1 MKCPHCE
8 SAIEGVIPRERLNGK
23 NQQIKDLEAQLQAAS
38 EAAQAAGKLEAQAT
52 ELQQQLAAAQAEHQA
67 YVLQSQTSADL
78 MRAGVL
84 DAEDQDLVRWRYER
98 LGEDRPSFADWLQA
112 GAREDR
118 HLASLW
124 SAPAPAAPAEASAP
138 QTAPAAPAAPAAAPA
153 PAAALPPPAPPSNAG
168 ARLQAVAPPP
178 SYSPADVATMPLEQL
193 REALRSGA
201 FK

>member
-8 SAIEGVIPRERLNGK
+8 TAIEGVIPRERLNGK
-23 NQQIKDLEAQLQAAS
+23 NQQIKELQAQLEAAS
-38 EAAQAAGKLEAQAT
+38 EAAEAAGKLEAQAT
-52 ELQQQLAAAQAEHQA
+52 ELQAQLAAAQAEHQA

-124 SAPAPAAPAEASAP
+124 AAPAAPAEA
-138 QTAPAAPAAPAAAPA
+138 PAAPATQAAPPAAPA
-153 PAAALPPPAPPSNAG
+153 PVAALPPAPPSNAG

>member
-1 MKCPHCE
+1 
-8 SAIEGVIPRERLNGK
+8 VIPRERLNGK
-23 NQQIKDLEAQLQAAS
+23 NQQIKELQAQLEAAS

-52 ELQQQLAAAQAEHQA
+52 ELQAQLAAAQAEHQA
-67 YVLQSQTSADL
+67 YVLQSETSADL

-124 SAPAPAAPAEASAP
+124 AAPAAPAEA
-138 QTAPAAPAAPAAAPA
+138 PAAPATQAAPPAAPA
-153 PAAALPPPAPPSNAG
+153 PVAALPPAPPSNAG

>member
-8 SAIEGVIPRERLNGK
+8 TAIEGVIPRERLNGK
-23 NQQIKDLEAQLQAAS
+23 NAQIKELQAQLEAAS
-38 EAAQAAGKLEAQAT
+38 EAAQAASKLEAQAT

-67 YVLQSQTSADL
+67 YVAQSQTSADL

-98 LGEDRPSFADWLQA
+98 LGDERPSFADWLQA

-124 SAPAPAAPAEASAP
+124 AAPAATAEAPAPQA
-138 QTAPAAPAAPAAAPA
+138 APAAPAAPAVAPA
-153 PAAALPPPAPPSNAG
+153 PAPAAPPSNAG

-178 SYSPADVATMPLEQL
+178 AYSPADVASMPLEQL

>member
-23 NQQIKDLEAQLQAAS
+23 NQQIKELQAQLEAAS

-52 ELQQQLAAAQAEHQA
+52 ELQAQLAAAQAEHQA
-67 YVLQSQTSADL
+67 YVAQSQTSADL

-98 LGEDRPSFADWLQA
+98 LGDERPSFADWLQA

-124 SAPAPAAPAEASAP
+124 AAPADPAEAPAT
-138 QTAPAAPAAPAAAPA
+138 QAAPAAPAAPAVAPTPA
-153 PAAALPPPAPPSNAG
+153 PAAPPSNAG

-178 SYSPADVATMPLEQL
+178 AYSPADVASMPLEQL

>member
-1 MKCPHCE
+1 
-8 SAIEGVIPRERLNGK
+8 LNGK
-23 NQQIKDLEAQLQAAS
+23 NQQIKDLQAQLEAAS
-38 EAAQAAGKLEAQAT
+38 EAAEAAGKLEAQAT
-52 ELQQQLAAAQAEHQA
+52 ELQAQLAAAQAEHQA

-78 MRAGVL
+78 LRAGVL

-98 LGEDRPSFADWLQA
+98 LGEDRPAFADWLQA

-124 SAPAPAAPAEASAP
+124 TAPAAPAEAP
-138 QTAPAAPAAPAAAPA
+138 QATPAAPASPAVA
-153 PAAALPPPAPPSNAG
+153 PAAALPPAPPSNAG

>member
-8 SAIEGVIPRERLNGK
+8 TAIEGVIPRERLNGK
-23 NQQIKDLEAQLQAAS
+23 NQQIKELQAQLEAAS

-52 ELQQQLAAAQAEHQA
+52 ELQAQLAAAQAEHQA
-67 YVLQSQTSADL
+67 YVLQSETSADL

-124 SAPAPAAPAEASAP
+124 AAPAAPAEA
-138 QTAPAAPAAPAAAPA
+138 PAAPATQAAPPAAPA
-153 PAAALPPPAPPSNAG
+153 PVAALPPAPPSNAG

>member
-8 SAIEGVIPRERLNGK
+8 SAIEGVIPRDRLNGK
-23 NQQIKDLEAQLQAAS
+23 NQQIKELQAQLAAAS
-38 EAAQAAGKLEAQAT
+38 EAAEAAGKLEAQAA

-124 SAPAPAAPAEASAP
+124 SAPAAPAEAPAT
-138 QTAPAAPAAPAAAPA
+138 QAAPAAPGQTQPPAAPA
-153 PAAALPPPAPPSNAG
+153 PVAALPPAPPSNAG

-178 SYSPADVATMPLEQL
+178 SYSPADVASMPLEQL